1 MMKYSAM
8 RLFLALFLLA
18 SAFGCTVNNV
28 QEEKNL
34 KTYFDEFNV
43 DGTFAMFDN
52 SRGQHIIYNLKRDTM
67 AFSPASTFKIVNAL
81 IALQTGRVSTDSS
94 VIKWDGVVRGN
105 SEWDKDLTLSE
116 AFRVSSVP
124 HFQQLARAIGRDTMR
139 AWLDSVKYGNQK
151 IGGSIDSFWLDNSL
165 KITAD
170 AQVWLVKMLYF
181 KQLPFRLSVQEQVK
195 KMMIRENNA
204 TYQLAYKTGWGKTE
218 TGNELGW
225 IIGWIEEN
233 RHVYFFA
240 MNLETPDHAI
250 DMKNVREKIL
260 KNILKKIG
268 FFEGKM

>member
-1 MMKYSAM
+1 M
-8 RLFLALFLLA
+8 FFALFLVVFV
-18 SAFGCTVNNV
+18 FGCTVNNV
-28 QEEKNL
+28 QEEKSL
-34 KTYFDEFNV
+34 KTYFDEYKV
-43 DGTFAMFDN
+43 DGTFAMYDN
-52 SRGQHIIYNLKRDTM
+52 SRGQHIIYNLKRDTL

-81 IALQTGRVSTDSS
+81 VALHTGRVTSDST
-94 VIKWDGVVRGN
+94 VIKWDGVVRGQP
-105 SEWDKDLTLSE
+105 EWDKDLTLAE
-116 AFRVSSVP
+116 AFKVSSVS
-124 HFQQLARAIGRDTMR
+124 HFQQLARSIGRDTMQL
-139 AWLDSVKYGNQK
+139 WLDSLKYGNQK
-151 IGGSIDSFWLDNSL
+151 IGSAIDSFWLDNSL
-165 KITAD
+165 KISAD

-225 IIGWIEEN
+225 MIGWIEEN

-240 MNLETPDHAI
+240 MNLESPDSAI
-250 DMKNVREKIL
+250 DMKTIREKIL